1 MNIFFNKNQA
11 VWQLDERNSTPDD
24 NNRFGERFA
33 AALLIFYTTSALLVS
48 VWSAIIFKS
57 GNSENGGP
65 IGLFVQILKTS
76 GIV

>member
-1 MNIFFNKNQA
+1 MNIFFNKNQP

-33 AALLIFYTTSALLVS
+33 AALLIFYTISALLVS
-48 VWSAIIFKS
+48 VWSAIIIKS

-76 GIV
+76 GII